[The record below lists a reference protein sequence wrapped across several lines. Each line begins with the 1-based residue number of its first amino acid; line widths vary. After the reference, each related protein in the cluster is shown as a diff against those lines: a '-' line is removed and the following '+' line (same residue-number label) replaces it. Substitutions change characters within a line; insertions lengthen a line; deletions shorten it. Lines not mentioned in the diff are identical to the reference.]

1 MNLAKVNKSV
11 YYKFKMCYI
20 PFIFS
25 IDIYNLFVFYFYLY
39 KYIISWINNVNNAFW
54 LYYQKFSLY
63 SFWLTDFPKCHYL
76 VIIAGFPGSSADKE
90 SACNAGHHGLIPE
103 SGRSPGE
110 GIGLPTPVL
119 C

>member
-1 MNLAKVNKSV
+1 MVDESGQGKQKCILQIQNVLHSSLFSV
-11 YYKFKMCYI
+11 LISITYL
-20 PFIFS
+20 FS
-25 IDIYNLFVFYFYLY
+25 
-39 KYIISWINNVNNAFW
+39 ISWINNVNNAFW

-76 VIIAGFPGSSADKE
+76 VIIAVFPGSSADKE